1 MLDNPPCRRAVG
13 DVATRALWH
22 ARVQYRDHATVTS
35 PDERAGV
42 AVLRE
47 VSRHLVE
54 VVHGDLRGLDTELIA
69 KIGLQHGVAS
79 GRQASGATVFSN
91 DVEGVSIVAKAVGS
105 SKKLGRESLANL
117 EAEIG
122 GELQPGLV
130 GPEHGVKFVGGPF
143 RA

>member
-1 MLDNPPCRRAVG
+1 M
-13 DVATRALWH
+13 ATHALWH

-42 AVLRE
+42 AVFGE
-47 VSRHLVE
+47 VSRTLVE
-54 VVHGDLRGLDTELIA
+54 VVHGDLHGLDTELVA

-91 DVEGVSIVAKAVGS
+91 DVEGVSVVVKAVGS
-105 SKKLGRESLANL
+105 SQKLGRESLANL
-117 EAEIG
+117 EAAVG
-122 GELQPGLV
+122 GELQPSSVRDV
-130 GPEHGVKFVGGPF
+130 GPEHDVEFAGGPF